1 MKVRG
6 ARSVDNS
13 SRNPHLT
20 TPGGYDGGV
29 ATMGPT
35 RQRDLEGLAGNVL
48 RVARAK
54 TGLTPAQLARLAG
67 VPRSTVERIE
77 AGTRQPS
84 LVTMG
89 KLLAAVDL
97 DLRIHLEPYDG
108 HDDVLDANYAAMTP
122 AQQAATDAR
131 HEAMVEA
138 FRAAGIAARAAG

>member
-1 MKVRG
+1 MPSTHNANDAVTRCR
-6 ARSVDNS
+6 RSRPLATIS
-13 SRNPHLT
+13 
-20 TPGGYDGGV
+20 GV

-35 RQRDLEGLAGNVL
+35 RSRDLEGLAGNVL

-54 TGLTPAQLARLAG
+54 TGMTVAQLATLAG

-97 DLRIHLEPYDG
+97 DLRIHLEPYDD
-108 HDDVLDANYAAMTP
+108 HDDVLDARRAALNP
-122 AQQAATDAR
+122 AKRAVAEARQDALVAAL
-131 HEAMVEA
+131 
-138 FRAAGIAARAAG
+138 RAAGAVRA

>member
-1 MKVRG
+1 M
-6 ARSVDNS
+6 
-13 SRNPHLT
+13 
-20 TPGGYDGGV
+20 

-35 RQRDLEGLAGNVL
+35 RSRDLEGLAGNVL

-54 TGLTPAQLARLAG
+54 TGMTVAQLATLAG

-97 DLRIHLEPYDG
+97 DLRIHLEPNDD
-108 HDDVLDANYAAMTP
+108 HDDVLNARRAALNPAERAVAEARQDALVAAL
-122 AQQAATDAR
+122 
-131 HEAMVEA
+131 
-138 FRAAGIAARAAG
+138 RAAGAVRA

>member
-1 MKVRG
+1 
-6 ARSVDNS
+6 
-13 SRNPHLT
+13 
-20 TPGGYDGGV
+20 
-29 ATMGPT
+29 MGPT